1 MKKLDLLAFVLIV
14 IGGLNWGFWG
24 LFEFNF
30 VDYVFGN
37 LWIANLIY
45 VAIGVSGLY
54 FVITWKGILSK
65 LRRK

>member
-1 MKKLDLLAFVLIV
+1 MKKLDFLAFILIV

-30 VDYVFGN
+30 VDYIFGN

-45 VAIGVSGLY
+45 VAIGVSALY
-54 FVITWKGILSK
+54 FIITWKGIVSK